1 MWNISRKRAAAVYS
15 PHLNWHSTL
24 AVVPSIFYCDTLHPD
39 STRFQNPNPEVGCT
53 AIHTLG
59 SNLLWSRYWKF
70 DVLSPALLEL
80 SQVVEQ
86 GANYLDLGHFNDV
99 TYSWNI
105 HDFFPQSFRD
115 TIFIL
120 LKNLMR
126 FLKGFGH
133 VVRSL
138 AGIRTGYKF
147 VRITGFH
154 TKSCKTHSLRFQLL
168 DMRSIEKLQFVFN

>member
-1 MWNISRKRAAAVYS
+1 MHKSESNPHSGKMWNISRKRAAAVYS

-59 SNLLWSRYWKF
+59 SNLLWSRNWKF

-80 SQVVEQ
+80 SQVVEH
-86 GANYLDLGHFNDV
+86 GVNYLDLGHFNDV

-105 HDFFPQSFRD
+105 HDFFSPE
-115 TIFIL
+115 
-120 LKNLMR
+120 
-126 FLKGFGH
+126 FLWYNF
-133 VVRSL
+133 
-138 AGIRTGYKF
+138 Y
-147 VRITGFH
+147 
-154 TKSCKTHSLRFQLL
+154 
-168 DMRSIEKLQFVFN
+168 SIEKFNAIFKRLWSSCAVPCWDSNGLQICTNHWFSHKVM